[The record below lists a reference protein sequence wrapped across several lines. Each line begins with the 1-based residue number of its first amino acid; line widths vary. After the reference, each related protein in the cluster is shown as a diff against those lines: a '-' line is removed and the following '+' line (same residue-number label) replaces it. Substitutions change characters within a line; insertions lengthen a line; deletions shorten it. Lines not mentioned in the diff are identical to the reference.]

1 VWSRAPVNLQKVAHP
16 AKLSAPSHKT
26 TKMSNHK
33 ACKSVTEDKNYKLSV
48 QLLDV
53 FYKLMPP
60 TIFHSGAT
68 YEALLKLYGE
78 ETQS

>member
-1 VWSRAPVNLQKVAHP
+1 
-16 AKLSAPSHKT
+16 
-26 TKMSNHK
+26 M

-60 TIFHSGAT
+60 KIFHSGAT
-68 YEALLKLYGE
+68 YEALLKLYG
-78 ETQS
+78 